1 MVYIVGVVGIVVFY
15 IVILVLGLWAARRR
29 KEGEEETMLAGRSI
43 GLFVGTFTMTATWVG
58 GGYING
64 TAEMVYTST
73 LVWAQAPWGYAL
85 SLVIGGLVFAKIMR
99 KREYFTM
106 LDPFQEK
113 YGVRMGGLLYI
124 PALMGEIFWTG
135 AILSALGATVSVVIG
150 LGQELSVIVS
160 ACIAIFYT
168 LIGGLYSVAYTDV
181 IQLVCIFIGLW
192 LSIPFALTHDAV
204 TDISVTAT
212 ADASGWIGEFPVQP
226 GPWID
231 FALLLTFGG
240 IPWQVYFQRVLS
252 CKTVNASRN
261 LSLAAAVGCI
271 IMAIPAVII
280 GAIGKS
286 TDWTKTGFYTA
297 PAVGVNQTI
306 NATFVN
312 ASANATTASPI
323 VGPSG
328 PLVLPMVLRH
338 LTPNYI
344 AFFGLG
350 AVSAAVMSSA
360 DSSVL
365 SAASMFSHN
374 IYKMIFRQKA
384 TQRELLWVMRL
395 AIFLVGAIATI
406 MALVVESVYTLW
418 FLCGDVV
425 YVTLFPQLCCVIF
438 FHDTNTYG
446 SFTGFILGILL
457 RVLGGEPALK
467 IPVIIKFPY
476 YNETDGQL
484 FPFRTLS
491 MVCAFVTI
499 LAVSYLARLLFL
511 KGVLPLSA
519 DFAECF
525 TEPKSYELKETGNKS
540 HEMSSYQDHADEKKA
555 F

>member
-286 TDWTKTGFYTA
+286 TGNRLYPF
-297 PAVGVNQTI
+297 
-306 NATFVN
+306 
-312 ASANATTASPI
+312 ASNYLTLCIELSHFQ
-323 VGPSG
+323 G

-499 LAVSYLARLLFL
+499 LAVSYLARLLFH

-525 TEPKSYELKETGNKS
+525 T
-540 HEMSSYQDHADEKKA
+540 
-555 F
+555 